1 MSAKKVLT
9 IAEAARELGICK
21 QFAYEAA
28 RAGEIPTIR
37 IGRRVLVPRVALNR
51 LLESAGDQSAAEKSA

>member
-51 LLESAGDQSAAEKSA
+51 LLESAGDQSAARKSA